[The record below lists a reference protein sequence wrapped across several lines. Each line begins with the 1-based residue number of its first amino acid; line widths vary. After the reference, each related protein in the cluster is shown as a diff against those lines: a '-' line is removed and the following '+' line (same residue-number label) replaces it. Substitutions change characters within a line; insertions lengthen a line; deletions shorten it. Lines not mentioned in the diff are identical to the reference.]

1 MLRWKMKRAM
11 QRIAAAAVMVLHSY
25 CWAEL
30 DCDLLSRKALK
41 ALNAGTL
48 GGHTTRHTDEGEVQP
63 LRLQPPLPL
72 YYPPAGKGERTLS

>member
-1 MLRWKMKRAM
+1 
-11 QRIAAAAVMVLHSY
+11 MVPRSY
-25 CWAEL
+25 RWAEL

-48 GGHTTRHTDEGEVQP
+48 GGHATRHTDEGEVQP

-72 YYPPAGKGERTLS
+72 HSPPGGERRADFKLTILLKSTISGSW